1 MLLDSRHDIKP
12 SDFAVMSLLDRVAVS
27 YIIVMTK
34 ADKVPPQQLEKRQ
47 ENILAAIVRR
57 PAAVPSVIATSAI
70 TGMGLEELQ
79 TVLAGINPLFGEVGD

>member
-1 MLLDSRHDIKP
+1 
-12 SDFAVMSLLDRVAVS
+12 VAVS

-47 ENILAAIVRR
+47 EHILAAIVKR
-57 PAAVPSVIATSAI
+57 PAAFPSVVATSAV

-79 TVLAGINPLFGEVGD
+79 MVLAGTNPLFGEVGD